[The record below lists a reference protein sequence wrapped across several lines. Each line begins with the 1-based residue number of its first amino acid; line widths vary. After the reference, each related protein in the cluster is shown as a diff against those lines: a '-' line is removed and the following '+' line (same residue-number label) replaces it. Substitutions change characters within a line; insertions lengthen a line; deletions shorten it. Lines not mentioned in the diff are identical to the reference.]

1 MTLKLSPPYK
11 VLVVEDE
18 EIVRAGLELIV
29 QSWPDYV
36 VVGEARDGREA
47 IEKVD
52 LTKPD
57 IVLMDVGMPVL
68 DGIQATRLIRERNPD
83 IKVTMMTSYT
93 DLDTVFASLASGA
106 HGYCIKGSSE
116 LKLKHGMNCTVHGD
130 LWVDSRLAEHLLTY
144 VLSLK
149 DSQEQEEKDYPARV
163 SADANEQKEKEYA
176 LLTDRELEVLNL
188 IVEGLSNS
196 EIGESL
202 NISTNTVKTHIK
214 HIFEKLSAEDRTQ
227 AAVNAI
233 KRGMI

>member
-1 MTLKLSPPYK
+1 MKLSPPYK
-11 VLVVEDE
+11 VMVVEDE

-29 QSWPDYV
+29 QSWQDYK

-52 LTKPD
+52 LIKPD

-68 DGIQATRLIRERNPD
+68 DGIQATRIIRESNPD
-83 IKVTMMTSYT
+83 VKVTMMTSYT

-116 LKLKHGMNCTVHGD
+116 LKLKYGMNCTVHGD

-149 DSQEQEEKDYPARV
+149 DNQEQEEKDYPARV
-163 SADANEQKEKEYA
+163 SGDEANQKQKDHA
-176 LLTDRELEVLNL
+176 LLTDRELDVLNL
-188 IVEGLSNS
+188 IVEGHSNN
-196 EIGESL
+196 EIGDAL

-214 HIFEKLSAEDRTQ
+214 HIFEKLSATDRTQ

-233 KRGMI
+233 KRGML